1 MGECGTWTHQT
12 LREVD
17 YRRRSSLRSHQITNS
32 RARRRRGRAAKI
44 ARSRNPILFAP
55 GRSSPASDQ
64 KSVTAVVLCV
74 DGTLF
79 FERSVFVPRR
89 TLVYACMHN
98 VALDL
103 NAGIRCVGVRVF
115 SRIHG
120 RAVRLFYKK
129 WGYGSTTPP
138 WPTQDFFYCEWVP
151 DYRYHRITVFSHK

>member
-1 MGECGTWTHQT
+1 M
-12 LREVD
+12 D
-17 YRRRSSLRSHQITNS
+17 ASNAS
-32 RARRRRGRAAKI
+32 RGRLSSAI
-44 ARSRNPILFAP
+44 ISPLTPDNEFTGTTPSWARGEDSALQE
-55 GRSSPASDQ
+55 SDFICPRAFVARQ
-64 KSVTAVVLCV
+64 RPEVGDCVVLCV

-89 TLVYACMHN
+89 TLVCACMHS